1 MQILLPADASETP
14 DPPAPTANCRCGVEG
29 WPTVSRNNRIIG
41 GQKYSQ
47 VTFPLNDL
55 PADLHAS
62 YVRENTPG
70 LWPYG
75 KETLNPISLATRPGY
90 NTLGMGGEAAAGP
103 S

>member
-41 GQKYSQ
+41 GQKYNQ

-55 PADLHAS
+55 PADLH
-62 YVRENTPG
+62 
-70 LWPYG
+70 
-75 KETLNPISLATRPGY
+75 
-90 NTLGMGGEAAAGP
+90 TLGKIPLACSPMEKRP
-103 S
+103 